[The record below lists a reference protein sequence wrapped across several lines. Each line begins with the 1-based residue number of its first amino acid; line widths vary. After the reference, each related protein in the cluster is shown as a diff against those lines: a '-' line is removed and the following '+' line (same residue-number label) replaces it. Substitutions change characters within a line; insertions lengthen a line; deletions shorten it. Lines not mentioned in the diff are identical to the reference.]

1 MDQFSSARATT
12 ASSRSPTRSPIF
24 KKPCAIT
31 PSFFGARDFEK
42 SVAHYRSLGY
52 AEAFSD
58 TAPMGFR
65 VVYFDTTRD
74 LPGMLEVIE
83 MNAAAEQGFHTMYQ
97 AAQEW
102 DGKTHV
108 VHQIETAQPA

>member
-1 MDQFSSARATT
+1 
-12 ASSRSPTRSPIF
+12 
-24 KKPCAIT
+24 
-31 PSFFGARDFEK
+31 
-42 SVAHYRSLGY
+42 
-52 AEAFSD
+52 
-58 TAPMGFR
+58 MGFR

-108 VHQIETAQPA
+108 VHKIETAQPA